1 MYRCVFLWCSF
12 SFFFYDISYFHD
24 MDQFQM
30 GRYVDKK
37 LDKAEDLLRKK
48 ERKAKRWFNR
58 ISGDEEEFVFEEI
71 HVFLASYLIG
81 LVLGLS
87 FGIVAR

>member
-1 MYRCVFLWCSF
+1 
-12 SFFFYDISYFHD
+12 

-30 GRYVDKK
+30 ERYVDKK
-37 LDKAEDLLRKK
+37 LDKAEELLRKK

-58 ISGDEEEFVFEEI
+58 LSGDEDEFVFQEI

-81 LVLGLS
+81 IAIGITS
-87 FGIVAR
+87 GIVSH

>member
-1 MYRCVFLWCSF
+1 
-12 SFFFYDISYFHD
+12 

-30 GRYVDKK
+30 ERYVDKK

-58 ISGDEEEFVFEEI
+58 LSRDEDDFVFEEI

-81 LVLGLS
+81 LALGIS

>member
-1 MYRCVFLWCSF
+1 ME
-12 SFFFYDISYFHD
+12 
-24 MDQFQM
+24 
-30 GRYVDKK
+30 RYVDKK

-58 ISGDEEEFVFEEI
+58 LTRDEDDFVFEEI

-81 LVLGLS
+81 IAFGIS
-87 FGIVAR
+87 FGIVSR

>member
-1 MYRCVFLWCSF
+1 
-12 SFFFYDISYFHD
+12 
-24 MDQFQM
+24 MDRFQV

-58 ISGDEEEFVFEEI
+58 LAGDEDEFVFEEI
-71 HVFLASYLIG
+71 HVFLVSYLIG
-81 LVLGLS
+81 LALGIS
-87 FGIVAR
+87 CGIVAR